1 LGQRAR
7 FKSFSI
13 ISSNRHIARHC
24 RHHLAI
30 FFRSIQD
37 EPARWLT
44 ILSFDDKHDCLSKLL
59 GFSYMKI
66 YLPLMLQCSLIRET
80 RSNRTKAVNIVPSI
94 ETKNYSWADFISEY
108 KLNIEI
114 SFAFLEGSKTKTYF
128 IRVGS
133 FSSTMHRFTILDQI
147 SAGMKFKYTTI
158 RDRQRNLVEAIG
170 REEISLLR
178 YSSISSNT
186 ATKENETATENEK
199 YTHSTLINV
208 KNILQTHFFAKIL
221 KEGADINKVWSL
233 VDERKLH
240 DGITDLIREVQ
251 RSKQDHQ
258 NECLRAIDETVIVTQ
273 VDCNVDNYPALC
285 QFAVPL
291 VNTSIHALLRDIVAL
306 HDKNPTL
313 NLLTFQAFNG
323 KPCTLVSPIASSS
336 YKLFKQNVGRSKWM
350 DSLLSCI
357 SENKEEAAEWIMH
370 LLGKKY
376 ENKFTEVAVHLGLL
390 LPSKVMDAEAA
401 CAMWEEANCPYK
413 SQRVILRHLK
423 HFFGRRI
430 VVPERYIREL
440 EDGALNPISGQ
451 TVIDGKDVFFG
462 TKTLTKCSFIGCVW
476 S

>member
-1 LGQRAR
+1 
-7 FKSFSI
+7 
-13 ISSNRHIARHC
+13 
-24 RHHLAI
+24 
-30 FFRSIQD
+30 
-37 EPARWLT
+37 
-44 ILSFDDKHDCLSKLL
+44 
-59 GFSYMKI
+59 
-66 YLPLMLQCSLIRET
+66 
-80 RSNRTKAVNIVPSI
+80 
-94 ETKNYSWADFISEY
+94 
-108 KLNIEI
+108 
-114 SFAFLEGSKTKTYF
+114 
-128 IRVGS
+128 
-133 FSSTMHRFTILDQI
+133 
-147 SAGMKFKYTTI
+147 
-158 RDRQRNLVEAIG
+158 
-170 REEISLLR
+170 
-178 YSSISSNT
+178 
-186 ATKENETATENEK
+186 
-199 YTHSTLINV
+199 LINV

-336 YKLFKQNVGRSKWM
+336 YKFFKQNVGRSKWM

-376 ENKFTEVAVHLGLL
+376 ENKFTEVAARKQRSVEIIQQTIRNVQQAAQKRKSIEVIQRSIRGAL
-390 LPSKVMDAEAA
+390 LPRRQ
-401 CAMWEEANCPYK
+401 Y
-413 SQRVILRHLK
+413 RLK
-423 HFFGRRI
+423 TSWIH
-430 VVPERYIREL
+430 
-440 EDGALNPISGQ
+440 
-451 TVIDGKDVFFG
+451 
-462 TKTLTKCSFIGCVW
+462 
-476 S
+476 